1 MFESLLKSV
10 FGSKHDREVK
20 RVRPAVDEINRH
32 VEAYQALS
40 DEDLRAQTGLFKARL
55 AEALEGLTEPAE
67 RRAAEREALAEL
79 LPEAFAAVKEACRRL
94 CGRSWDVVGLP
105 AVWDMVPYDVQLIGG
120 IMLHEGKIAEMA
132 TGEGK
137 TLVATMPLYLN
148 ALTGR
153 GAHLITVNDYL
164 ARRDS
169 EWMGEIYRFLA
180 LTGGCI
186 QQGLDPPAR
195 RPQHPSDTT

>member
-94 CGRSWDVVGLP
+94 CGRSWNVVALP
-105 AVWDMVPYDVQLIGG
+105 TTWDMVPYDVQLIGG
-120 IMLHEGKIAEMA
+120 MVIHVGR
-132 TGEGK
+132 
-137 TLVATMPLYLN
+137 VAPQTSS
-148 ALTGR
+148 
-153 GAHLITVNDYL
+153 
-164 ARRDS
+164 ARAS
-169 EWMGEIYRFLA
+169 
-180 LTGGCI
+180 
-186 QQGLDPPAR
+186 
-195 RPQHPSDTT
+195 